1 MQGYA
6 RCAPALVNVNK
17 ETMPAIPV
25 RVFIT
30 PFAVRGTSEP
40 AAWTSDDAADV
51 LNVVNSIWSKSKIQF
66 VIQQCSVDKPLE
78 MAPEARNNDQR
89 VLDVLSMRRP
99 AGSNIHI
106 FLLNAIPNL
115 KAGGGSYLNSDP
127 EAASFVQSY
136 GNNTASGR
144 AWAHELG
151 HLLSLDHVKMPN
163 TPSAKD
169 LSNLMR
175 EGLSVGIELS
185 APQMDQ
191 AQKSK
196 LAQRFSA
203 S

>member
-1 MQGYA
+1 
-6 RCAPALVNVNK
+6 
-17 ETMPAIPV
+17 MPAIPL

-40 AAWTSDDAADV
+40 TAWTCDDAADV

-66 VIQQCSVDKPLE
+66 VIQQCSVDKPLD
-78 MAPEARNNDQR
+78 MATEARNNDHR

-106 FLLNAIPNL
+106 FLLNSIPNL
-115 KAGGGSYLNSDP
+115 KAGGGSYLDSDP

-185 APQMDQ
+185 APQIDQ